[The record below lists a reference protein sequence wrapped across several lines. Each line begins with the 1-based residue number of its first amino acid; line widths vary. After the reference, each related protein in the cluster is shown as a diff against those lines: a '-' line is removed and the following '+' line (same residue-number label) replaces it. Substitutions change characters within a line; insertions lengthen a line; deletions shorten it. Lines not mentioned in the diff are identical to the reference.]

1 MPRSTVVLISR
12 NINSSP
18 PSGWLCFSE
27 RQTSIMAKQPKFE
40 TIVPLRIVLVDP
52 PPGVDFGIQEGKGN
66 DYKTTDIQRSKTGNL
81 IFECTI
87 TVKSN
92 RADGPLNF
100 GGPIS
105 QGPPTGRFIY
115 IDIGK
120 SAGQFDSC
128 WQRRIKI
135 PLEGIT
141 WEMIDAVLEASK
153 RLLQATIPGTGKDG
167 GPSCA
172 TVKPIDGWKVAKA

>member
-1 MPRSTVVLISR
+1 MP
-12 NINSSP
+12 
-18 PSGWLCFSE
+18 
-27 RQTSIMAKQPKFE
+27 KE
-40 TIVPLRIVLVDP
+40 TKTEIVVPLRIVLVDP

-66 DYKTTDIQRSKTGNL
+66 DYKTIAVQRSKTGKL
-81 IFECTI
+81 TLECNI
-87 TVKSN
+87 TVKGN
-92 RADGPLNF
+92 RADGSPNF
-100 GGPIS
+100 SGSIA

-141 WEMIDAVLEASK
+141 WEMIDSALENSK
-153 RLLQATIPGTGKDG
+153 QVLQATIPGTGKDG

-172 TVKPIDGWKVAKA
+172 TVKPIDGWKVVK